1 MFQTRRSRNKLQ
13 AAFAILEL
21 IYFQAAYE
29 VRKSHRN
36 ALFSLTKLIVATL
49 IMLATLYATMWILG
63 FRHARIRG
71 DYIVYLLSGV
81 FLYMAHISA
90 VTKVAS
96 AGSSTNQLLLHPP
109 LTTAVNICSAALS
122 ALYLNVLSITL
133 ILYVYHAGW
142 GPIEIENWPGALG
155 MLVLTWFTGIGVGLI
170 FLALT
175 PWMPGLSPILRMIY
189 IRVNM
194 VASGKM
200 FVANTMTQHMRDMFD
215 WNPLFHTIDQS
226 RGFLFLNYHPL
237 YSNWEYAL
245 WVGLGL
251 LVVGMMGEFYT
262 RQHASASW
270 NARN

>member
-1 MFQTRRSRNKLQ
+1 MFQTRRSRNKIQ
-13 AAFAILEL
+13 AAFAIFNL
-21 IYFQAAYE
+21 IYYQAAYE

-36 ALFSLTKLIVATL
+36 ALFSLSKLIVSTL

-90 VTKVAS
+90 VSAVAS
-96 AGSSTNQLLLHPP
+96 AGAPSNPLLKHPP
-109 LTTAVNICSAALS
+109 LTAAVNICAAALA
-122 ALYLNVLSITL
+122 ALYLNVLSIAL

-142 GPIEIENWPGALG
+142 GPIEIENWGGALG
-155 MLVLTWFTGIGVGLI
+155 MLILTWFDGIGVGLI

-175 PWMPGLSPILRMIY
+175 PWMPGLSPILRTIY

-200 FVANTMTQHMRDMFD
+200 FVANTMSQHMRDMFD

-226 RGFLFLNYHPL
+226 RGFLFLNYTPL
-237 YSNWEYAL
+237 YSNWVYAF
-245 WVGLGL
+245 WVGLA
-251 LVVGMMGEFYT
+251 LVVIGMMGEFYT
-262 RQHASASW
+262 RQRASTSW
-270 NARN
+270 SARS